1 MAQGSISM
9 QIPVKSNIAHV
20 VALALRQQ
28 YTLIVEMLN
37 VRKNARFSW

>member
-1 MAQGSISM
+1 M

-37 VRKNARFSW
+37 VRKSARFSW